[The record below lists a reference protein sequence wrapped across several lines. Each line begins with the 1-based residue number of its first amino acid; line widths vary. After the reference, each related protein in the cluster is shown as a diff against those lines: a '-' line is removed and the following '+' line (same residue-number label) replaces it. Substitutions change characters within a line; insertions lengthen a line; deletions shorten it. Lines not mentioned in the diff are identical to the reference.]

1 MEATLLL
8 PICLLVL
15 IILKHVL
22 SRRRKLNLPPSPL
35 LKLPIIGHLY
45 LLKHPLHRTLANLS
59 TKYGPVFSLQF
70 GTRFVVVVSSSS
82 TVEECFTINDVV
94 FANRSR
100 LMIGKYIGYNYS
112 TVAGSPYGGHWRN
125 LRRICGLEI
134 LSTNCLN
141 NFQPIRQHE
150 IKLLVHRVFLN
161 SGDSPFELKS
171 KLFQMSY
178 NIIMRMVA
186 GKRYYGEEVDS
197 EEANHF
203 RKLMEEVNS
212 YGGASNPA
220 DFMPAIFLLFFRS
233 TENKLV
239 KLGKKMDALLQ
250 GLVDEHRRD
259 KSRNTMIDHLLSLQE
274 SEPEYYTDQIIKGIV
289 LVMLNAGTDTSSVTT
304 EWAMSLLLN
313 HPEVLE
319 KARTEI
325 DNHVDKDRLVDEAD
339 LPKLKYLQSI
349 ISETLQLFPAAPML
363 LPHESSEDCK
373 VAGFHIP
380 RGTVLLVNAWA
391 IHRDPLLWE
400 DPDSFKPERF
410 EGVEVESWKLLPFG
424 MGRRACPG
432 SGLAQRVVGLAL
444 GTLVQCFEWKR
455 VSDERVD
462 LTEGKGLTMLKAE
475 PLMARCKARE
485 ICNKLRY
492 VLGQIMEATLLYST
506 SFSILFLLLLL
517 KLASSK
523 RRKLNLP
530 PSPLPKLPI
539 LGHLYFLK
547 PPLYRTLANLSTK
560 YGPVF
565 SLQLGTRFVVVV
577 SSPSAAE
584 ECFTKN
590 DIVFANR
597 PRTMIAKFI
606 GYNSTTVGGSPYGDH
621 WRYLR
626 RLCALEIFSTNRLNN
641 FQSIRQHEIKLLVQR
656 VFHKSGD
663 NFVIPV
669 ELKSK
674 LFQMSYNII
683 MRMVDGKRYY
693 GEEIDNEEAN
703 HFRVLI
709 EEVISFGGASNPA
722 DFMPAIFLLFSRA
735 RRTN

>member
-8 PICLLVL
+8 SICLLVL
-15 IILKHVL
+15 TLYFVCL
-22 SRRRKLNLPPSPL
+22 RRRKLNLPLSPL
-35 LKLPIIGHLY
+35 LKLPIIGYLY
-45 LLKHPLHRTLANLS
+45 LLKPPLYRTLAKLS
-59 TKYGPVFSLQF
+59 TKYGPVFSLQL
-70 GTRFVVVVSSSS
+70 GTRLVVAVSSASAA
-82 TVEECFTINDVV
+82 EECFTKNDIV
-94 FANRSR
+94 FANRPR
-100 LMIGKYIGYNYS
+100 LTISKYIGYNYT
-112 TVAGSPYGGHWRN
+112 TVGDSPYGDHWRN
-125 LRRICGLEI
+125 LRRLCALEI
-134 LSTNCLN
+134 FSNNRLN

-150 IKLLVHRVFLN
+150 INNLVHRVFHN
-161 SGDSPFELKS
+161 SGDNFGTPVDLNPFELKS

-233 TENKLV
+233 TENKLA

-259 KSRNTMIDHLLSLQE
+259 KSRSTMIDHLLCLQE

-289 LVMLNAGTDTSSVTT
+289 LVMINAGTDTSSVTT

-325 DNHVDKDRLVDEAD
+325 DNHVGKDRLVDEAD

-349 ISETLQLFPAAPML
+349 ISETLRLFPAAPML
-363 LPHESSEDCK
+363 LPHEPSEDCK

-380 RGTVLLVNAWA
+380 RGTMLLVNAWA

-485 ICNKLRY
+485 I
-492 VLGQIMEATLLYST
+492 V
-506 SFSILFLLLLL
+506 L
-517 KLASSK
+517 KL
-523 RRKLNLP
+523 
-530 PSPLPKLPI
+530 
-539 LGHLYFLK
+539 
-547 PPLYRTLANLSTK
+547 LS
-560 YGPVF
+560 
-565 SLQLGTRFVVVV
+565 
-577 SSPSAAE
+577 
-584 ECFTKN
+584 
-590 DIVFANR
+590 
-597 PRTMIAKFI
+597 
-606 GYNSTTVGGSPYGDH
+606 
-621 WRYLR
+621 
-626 RLCALEIFSTNRLNN
+626 EIS
-641 FQSIRQHEIKLLVQR
+641 
-656 VFHKSGD
+656 
-663 NFVIPV
+663 
-669 ELKSK
+669 
-674 LFQMSYNII
+674 
-683 MRMVDGKRYY
+683 
-693 GEEIDNEEAN
+693 
-703 HFRVLI
+703 
-709 EEVISFGGASNPA
+709 
-722 DFMPAIFLLFSRA
+722 
-735 RRTN
+735 

>member
-1 MEATLLL
+1 
-8 PICLLVL
+8 
-15 IILKHVL
+15 H
-22 SRRRKLNLPPSPL
+22 LNLLKPPLYRTLAKLSTKYGPAFSLQLGTRLVVAVSSASAAEECFTKNDIVFANRPRLTISKYIGYNYTTVGDSPYGDHWRNL
-35 LKLPIIGHLY
+35 RRLCALEIFSNNRLNNFQPIRQHEINNLVHRVFHNSGDNFGTPVDLKSKLFQMSYNIIMRM
-45 LLKHPLHRTLANLS
+45 RTLANLS
-59 TKYGPVFSLQF
+59 TKYGPVFSLQL

-94 FANRSR
+94 FANRPC
-100 LMIGKYIGYNYS
+100 LMIGKYIGYNYT

-150 IKLLVHRVFLN
+150 IKLLVHRVFHN

-220 DFMPAIFLLFFRS
+220 DFMPAIFLLFFKS
-233 TENKLV
+233 TENKLA

-250 GLVDEHRRD
+250 
-259 KSRNTMIDHLLSLQE
+259 
-274 SEPEYYTDQIIKGIV
+274 EPEYYTDQIIKGIV
-289 LVMLNAGTDTSSVTT
+289 LKYNSQFPVVSYFSCITSPTPLDQTPLHFPQWGLEFLIRVPHCTRVLDKKFKTLPWEIERLTTGEDPGPEWGWRNCRAGVGFTLRYQHTLQEVMLNAGTDTSSVTT

-325 DNHVDKDRLVDEAD
+325 DNHVGKDRLVDEAD

-349 ISETLQLFPAAPML
+349 ISETLRLFPAAPML
-363 LPHESSEDCK
+363 LPHEPSEDCK

-380 RGTVLLVNAWA
+380 RGTMLLVNAWA

-444 GTLVQCFEWKR
+444 GTLLQCFEWKR

-485 ICNKLRY
+485 I
-492 VLGQIMEATLLYST
+492 V
-506 SFSILFLLLLL
+506 
-517 KLASSK
+517 
-523 RRKLNLP
+523 
-530 PSPLPKLPI
+530 
-539 LGHLYFLK
+539 H
-547 PPLYRTLANLSTK
+547 
-560 YGPVF
+560 
-565 SLQLGTRFVVVV
+565 
-577 SSPSAAE
+577 
-584 ECFTKN
+584 
-590 DIVFANR
+590 
-597 PRTMIAKFI
+597 
-606 GYNSTTVGGSPYGDH
+606 
-621 WRYLR
+621 
-626 RLCALEIFSTNRLNN
+626 
-641 FQSIRQHEIKLLVQR
+641 KLL
-656 VFHKSGD
+656 S
-663 NFVIPV
+663 
-669 ELKSK
+669 
-674 LFQMSYNII
+674 
-683 MRMVDGKRYY
+683 
-693 GEEIDNEEAN
+693 EI
-703 HFRVLI
+703 
-709 EEVISFGGASNPA
+709 S
-722 DFMPAIFLLFSRA
+722 
-735 RRTN
+735 